1 MTIDTE
7 NVIDRILECGYHA
20 LIDKNEKDI
29 QHYYDSLRKKTDNLF
44 YDYDDHK
51 DKYKSS
57 KESLENKFEEFAKAN
72 KALFLLNRVL
82 LYKMQKKA
90 DREKYETKFYATNTF
105 INKVQNQYLFD
116 ISYKIQQID
125 SRRAT
130 IYAIVALIL
139 TVFFGLASLLFT
151 IFYANCP
158 KQESPDPIVC
168 MCDSALKNI
177 VK

>member
-7 NVIDRILECGYHA
+7 NVIDRILECGYYI
-20 LIDKNEKDI
+20 LIEKNEKDI
-29 QHYYDSLRKKTDNLF
+29 QDYYDSLRKKTDNLF
-44 YDYDDHK
+44 YDYDDY
-51 DKYKSS
+51 KYKSS

-82 LYKMQKKA
+82 LYKMQDKA

-125 SRRAT
+125 SRRT
-130 IYAIVALIL
+130 TKHAIVALIL
-139 TVFFGLASLLFT
+139 TVFFGLVSLLVT

-158 KQESPDPIVC
+158 KKESPDPIVC
-168 MCDSALKNI
+168 MCNSALK
-177 VK
+177 